1 MRSTQQFSVTLS
13 HELADMVRAKVQS
26 GEYASES
33 EVIREALR
41 VLQRHERA
49 LESWL
54 REDVAA
60 AYDAMQANPSRA
72 VSVDHVRSRLSAA
85 RKSAQKSGSKKR

>member
-13 HELADMVRAKVQS
+13 HELADMVRTKVQS

-41 VLQRHERA
+41 TLQRHERA
-49 LESWL
+49 LEKWL
-54 REDVAA
+54 REEVAS
-60 AYDAMQANPSRA
+60 AYDAMKADPSRA
-72 VSVDHVRSRLSAA
+72 ISTEEVRAHLSTAH
-85 RKSAQKSGSKKR
+85 KSAKKAG

>member
-1 MRSTQQFSVTLS
+1 MRSTQQFSITLS
-13 HELADMVRAKVQS
+13 HELAELVRTKVQS

-41 VLQRHERA
+41 SLQRHERA

-54 REDVAA
+54 REEVAA
-60 AYDAMQANPSRA
+60 TYDAIKADPSRA
-72 VSVDHVRSRLSAA
+72 VSVDHVRARLAKA
-85 RKSAQKSGSKKR
+85 RKSVQKAG

>member
-13 HELADMVRAKVQS
+13 HELAEMVRAKVQS

-41 VLQRHERA
+41 VLARHERA
-49 LESWL
+49 LETWL
-54 REDVAA
+54 QQDVAA

-72 VSVDHVRSRLSAA
+72 VSIEHVRARLSAA
-85 RKSAQKSGSKKR
+85 RKTAQKAG